1 MKARVGGWRGSA
13 DRTGLPLN
21 SLLTRNF
28 TGKSQNQAN
37 NSLPETTGKNHW
49 NRQISGPG
57 RKIPPWESASEE
69 PHAEVEA
76 IAQANHGRQKTDS
89 TKESNQLQ
97 TVELPG

>member
-1 MKARVGGWRGSA
+1 MEAGVGGRRGSA

-21 SLLTRNF
+21 SLPTGNF

-37 NSLPETTGKNHW
+37 NSLPETTGKKSPELANFGA
-49 NRQISGPG
+49 RQGKSD
-57 RKIPPWESASEE
+57 WESASEE

-89 TKESNQLQ
+89 TKESNHLQ